1 MITTA
6 KSLRIVLM
14 RVDSILC
21 EEIKM
26 GLWKVSKCSGNKHI
40 EVDVKQLKMRL
51 QAIVKQNNTEI
62 MQLAIESMLE
72 ELSEQQ
78 GVR

>member
-1 MITTA
+1 
-6 KSLRIVLM
+6 
-14 RVDSILC
+14 
-21 EEIKM
+21 M
-26 GLWKVSKCSGNKHI
+26 GLWKISKCSGNRHV

-51 QAIVKQNNTEI
+51 QAIIKQGNTEV

-78 GVR
+78 GAR

>member
-1 MITTA
+1 
-6 KSLRIVLM
+6 
-14 RVDSILC
+14 
-21 EEIKM
+21 M
-26 GLWKVSKCSGNKHI
+26 GLWKISKCSGARHS

-62 MQLAIESMLE
+62 IQLAIQSMLD
-72 ELSEQQ
+72 ELSEQR

>member
-1 MITTA
+1 
-6 KSLRIVLM
+6 
-14 RVDSILC
+14 
-21 EEIKM
+21 M
-26 GLWKVSKCSGNKHI
+26 GLWKISKCSGNRHI
-40 EVDVKQLKMRL
+40 EIDVKQLKMRL
-51 QAIVKQNNTEI
+51 QAIVKQSNTEI